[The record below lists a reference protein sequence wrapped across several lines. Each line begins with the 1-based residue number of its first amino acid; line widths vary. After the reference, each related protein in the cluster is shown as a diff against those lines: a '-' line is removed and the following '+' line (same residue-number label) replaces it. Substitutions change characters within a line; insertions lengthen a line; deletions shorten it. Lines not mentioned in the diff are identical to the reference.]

1 MVCNPSFYRDK
12 LTLHSIFE
20 VEIQRLINHKRWP
33 LHVHAVNDQQRTRTL
48 RPFYTTRLRGQYLL
62 SSIINRSSAEK
73 QKRPT
78 SLPSPVMVSFLREE
92 RQTENKQAQTDTGTC
107 IRGWGC
113 RSILVERGTGTP
125 LTQVRFPGA
134 GRIFFSPRV
143 KFQCRLSYAIRTPP
157 CAIACI
163 NIRADVNDL
172 VVHVRGRWIMETLK
186 HPACTVD

>member
-92 RQTENKQAQTDTGTC
+92 RQTDRQTSSDRHRYMHTREGMWLNIGRTWDRHTADTG
-107 IRGWGC
+107 
-113 RSILVERGTGTP
+113 SIPRCGKD
-125 LTQVRFPGA
+125 F
-134 GRIFFSPRV
+134 FFSKSQISVQTLLCYP
-143 KFQCRLSYAIRTPP
+143 YTPV
-157 CAIACI
+157 C
-163 NIRADVNDL
+163 NRM
-172 VVHVRGRWIMETLK
+172 H
-186 HPACTVD
+186 